1 MNEVW
6 IASLAALWV
15 LTLFLAFLLVGALRQ
30 IGIIQIRLGAD
41 PGALIT
47 RSGLERGS
55 IAPDFVLVNV
65 RTQQRV
71 HLSSLPKRPT
81 VLVFISTSCS
91 ACVSLVPHL
100 NEVLA
105 TRGDDFEFV
114 AICRGSMDACR
125 ALLSDT
131 GLRAQLLHDA
141 GGTTEMAYGVTLT
154 PFTFVLDADRRVLVR
169 GIANSW
175 AQLES
180 LLDQEGSLEP
190 NPPAGTDAEP
200 ALMQE

>member
-1 MNEVW
+1 MNELWV
-6 IASLAALWV
+6 ASLVALWV
-15 LTLFLAFLLVGALRQ
+15 LTLFLAFLLAGALRQ

-47 RSGLERGS
+47 RSGLDRGS
-55 IAPDFVLVNV
+55 IAPDFALVDV

-71 HLSSLPKRPT
+71 VLSSLPRRAT
-81 VLVFISTSCS
+81 VLVFMSTSCS
-91 ACVSLVPHL
+91 ACVTLVPHL
-100 NEVLA
+100 NEVLG
-105 TRGDDFEFV
+105 TRGDEFEFV

-125 ALLSDT
+125 ALLTNT
-131 GLRAQLLHDA
+131 GLRAPLLHDA
-141 GGTTEMAYGVTLT
+141 GGTTEAAYGVTLT
-154 PFTFVLDADRRVLVR
+154 PFTFVLDADHRVLVR

-190 NPPAGTDAEP
+190 SPMGGSDAGS